1 MAHLMFS
8 IKFILFLLYR
18 SKVLVDLLG
27 IDSLTSTFG
36 LLVLF
41 RGIASILGPPL
52 GGLVYESSSKG
63 KFSNTMIVSWLFSE
77 NFAQFKNHPFR
88 NNTLSNSRL

>member
-1 MAHLMFS
+1 MPLNQ
-8 IKFILFLLYR
+8 IL
-18 SKVLVDLLG
+18 VLVDLLG

-52 GGLVYESSSKG
+52 GGLVYESSNKGAKYITLRILISKFFFLG
-63 KFSNTMIVSWLFSE
+63 SNKY
-77 NFAQFKNHPFR
+77 FKY
-88 NNTLSNSRL
+88 NT

>member
-1 MAHLMFS
+1 MTHRTNLNNALYQDIQLYPF
-8 IKFILFLLYR
+8 LFYR
-18 SKVLVDLLG
+18 LKVLVDLLG

-52 GGLVYESSSKG
+52 GGLVYESSNKG
-63 KFSNTMIVSWLFSE
+63 KFTNEMKVSRLFS
-77 NFAQFKNHPFR
+77 NKFY
-88 NNTLSNSRL
+88 SI

>member
-1 MAHLMFS
+1 MTRLRNILCFTYNYT
-8 IKFILFLLYR
+8 IFIYHNIYSFLFYR
-18 SKVLVDLLG
+18 LKVLVDLLG

-52 GGLVYESSSKG
+52 GGLVYESSNKG
-63 KFSNTMIVSWLFSE
+63 KFTNEMKVSRLFS
-77 NFAQFKNHPFR
+77 AKLH
-88 NNTLSNSRL
+88 SI